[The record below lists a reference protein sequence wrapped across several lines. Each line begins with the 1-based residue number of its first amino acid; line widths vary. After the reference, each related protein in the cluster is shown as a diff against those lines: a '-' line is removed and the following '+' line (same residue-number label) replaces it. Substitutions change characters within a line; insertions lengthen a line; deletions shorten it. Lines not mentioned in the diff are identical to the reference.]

1 MFLTSVCEC
10 FVGTVRFVKL
20 MEYEW
25 VWTYDVCYE
34 KKINRLY
41 YAATEDKPVN
51 SSLRQQNIQFLIHTV
66 QRVSQVTKG
75 LAPMGYSFVYI
86 LEISFSHRRNNN

>member
-1 MFLTSVCEC
+1 
-10 FVGTVRFVKL
+10 

-25 VWTYDVCYE
+25 IWTYDVYYE
-34 KKINRLY
+34 TRIHRLY
-41 YAATEDKPVN
+41 YAATEDKPVD
-51 SSLRQQNIQFLIHTV
+51 SSLRQHNIQLLIHTV

-86 LEISFSHRRNNN
+86 LEISFSHRRNHN